1 MDPVSVAASVL
12 TVLGAAA
19 TAARTLDHLSSLK
32 HAPDTL
38 VALVN
43 EVSDLR
49 VVLHNVRDAVQDR
62 AESSQECGNLSFIVQ
77 RASSKLSELN
87 RLIFGN
93 LLKTDGLGDDD
104 TIKASQT
111 AFLRHSGKLKALKE
125 DIQEIKMS
133 MMIAMGTLTFSD
145 VSRLRLDVCDV
156 SVLMPQRGA
165 MGPAKGNGRSLPAI
179 GNSDEPKPP
188 STVLDASSPS
198 FQASRRLPEPISHES
213 ASLDGHDWK
222 MQSLSRSSTQI
233 ESLPQYLDPLIGS
246 PFQSLPADHKQSH
259 LRVEASV
266 SSVSYQ
272 KDRLC
277 LCQCHQA
284 TTVTSPGEWSN
295 VIGRL
300 FVGYT
305 GLPLP
310 TKKCDRKSCQHGQV
324 QTRIRVAY
332 LFPFWFAWKM
342 FALTVTKASTSFM
355 WKLDFPAVTQG
366 SSSEMFVHASLGNV
380 EKIQSML
387 SVDAGS
393 FNIIDSV
400 ANKSTLHVRT

>member
-12 TVLGAAA
+12 TVIGAAA

-62 AESSQECGNLSFIVQ
+62 AKSSQECGNLSFIVQ

-104 TIKASQT
+104 TIRASRT
-111 AFLRHSGKLKALKE
+111 AFLRHSGKLKSLKE

-133 MMIAMGTLTFSD
+133 MLIAIGTLTFSD

-156 SVLMPQRGA
+156 SLLMPQRNTLVQQ
-165 MGPAKGNGRSLPAI
+165 KGSGRSLPMAET
-179 GNSDEPKPP
+179 SDEPKSP
-188 STVLDASSPS
+188 SPILDASDPDRQDVSPGL
-198 FQASRRLPEPISHES
+198 ANTISNQDS
-213 ASLDGHDWK
+213 SPGGHDWK
-222 MQSLSRSSTQI
+222 LQSLSRSSTQV
-233 ESLPQYLDPLIGS
+233 ESLPRYLDPLVG
-246 PFQSLPADHKQSH
+246 PGFQSLSKDQKHSH

-284 TTVTSPGEWSN
+284 TTMTSPGEWSN
-295 VIGRL
+295 VLGRL
-300 FVGYT
+300 F
-305 GLPLP
+305 
-310 TKKCDRKSCQHGQV
+310 
-324 QTRIRVAY
+324 
-332 LFPFWFAWKM
+332 
-342 FALTVTKASTSFM
+342 
-355 WKLDFPAVTQG
+355 
-366 SSSEMFVHASLGNV
+366 
-380 EKIQSML
+380 
-387 SVDAGS
+387 
-393 FNIIDSV
+393 
-400 ANKSTLHVRT
+400 